1 MKALL
6 TDLQEARGLA
16 GLIAHLGPEEGLG
29 HEARDGGAGEPGT
42 PGGFGGPG
50 GADETARLVSALQGR
65 ELTLFGRPL
74 PFCGRR
80 EALEAVYNAVRDT
93 VAERRLHI
101 VEVVGAVGLGKT
113 RVLAEALAIID
124 PEARGIDVLPIAVR
138 EGDGP
143 QSLLSRLVRRR
154 FAIEA
159 DDSDQRAYD
168 KILEALEPLVDERLL
183 VGHAR
188 LIGHL
193 AGLRAMG
200 PGADALPADLEAFR
214 RQAHKALISV
224 FRADLAKHPRIL
236 VLQRASRLHE
246 TAVEVLSS
254 LVRELKH
261 EPLVLAVL
269 GDDLPPDFLGEAD
282 GVTRVRVLA
291 EPLVERELERLITG
305 LFVSPSDPSSAAVI
319 RGLVEAA
326 RGNPRLLLESTR
338 LLVQTGR
345 LALDEA
351 GLTPL
356 SPAALRYP
364 LDLEDAS
371 RLRVEALN
379 TAERTLLQV
388 AAVIGSAF
396 DQQALLAIAT
406 AVAPDLAVAL
416 GASEMTSLFGA
427 PEADEEAL
435 TALESSL
442 EHLTRA
448 GLIRAVSRGR
458 WCFAHGS
465 DRARLLDEIGEPERV
480 MLHALTAQWLDASR
494 SAEHGVRNQA
504 GDARRIAH
512 HWREAGRPEDTAR
525 ALLRAAEVARAGL
538 SMGEA
543 RALYRQAL
551 FALGLTTPT
560 RGLDH
565 AALLGEALLS
575 GGELAHRL
583 GDLQDA
589 RRLGA
594 AALEVARALSVPAP
608 LSQAEPIAA
617 RAYLLLGK
625 THRALGAYAAAHGA
639 LEIASELFRR
649 HNHAKG
655 SADALVE
662 LARLHWVTGGEGG
675 YDRARELLEGA
686 LVLRRELGEPRPIA
700 ETLGLIAN
708 IHLQRGDFVGAR
720 QPLEEGLTLS
730 RAAFDMAGQARAL
743 MTLGAIAFFQGSR
756 EQAIETWKEGL
767 HAAEV
772 AGERELIGAFLDNIG
787 EARLELGDLDH
798 AASALMEAREITRE
812 TGDLRTLSDVLKNLA
827 LLELRRGDLLRAQLF
842 ADEAVALG
850 TAMQAGP
857 TLGPA
862 LRARGLVRSERAQRE
877 TSAELASKALADLTE
892 AREIF
897 TRLGDKTELERTE
910 AALADHQRRHPPT

>member
-1 MKALL
+1 ML

-29 HEARDGGAGEPGT
+29 HEPREGDAGEPG
-42 PGGFGGPG
+42 GPG
-50 GADETARLVSALQGR
+50 WSGGLDETARLVSALQGR

-154 FAIEA
+154 FAIQA
-159 DDSDQRAYD
+159 DDSDQLAYD

-214 RQAHKALISV
+214 RQAHKALISL

-254 LVRELKH
+254 LVRELQH

-269 GDDLPPDFLGEAD
+269 GDDLPPDFLGDAD

-305 LFVSPSDPSSAAVI
+305 LFASATDPQSATVI

-345 LALDEA
+345 LALSDE
-351 GLTPL
+351 GLSPL
-356 SPAALRYP
+356 SSAALRYP

-371 RLRVEALN
+371 RLRVEAL
-379 TAERTLLQV
+379 TPAERTLLQV

-396 DQQALLAIAT
+396 DLQALLAIAT

-416 GASEMTSLFGA
+416 GASELTSLFGA
-427 PEADEEAL
+427 PEADDEAL
-435 TALESSL
+435 HTLESTL
-442 EHLTRA
+442 EHLSRA
-448 GLIRAVSRGR
+448 GLIRASARGS

-465 DRARLLDEIGEPERV
+465 DRARLLDELGESERV
-480 MLHALTAQWLDASR
+480 LLHALTAQWLEVSR
-494 SAEHGVRNQA
+494 NAGQA
-504 GDARRIAH
+504 IRGNGAADARRVAY
-512 HWREAGRPEDTAR
+512 HWREARRPEDTAR

-551 FALGLTTPT
+551 FSLGLTAPA

-565 AALLGEALLS
+565 AALLGEALLA

-594 AALEVARALSVPAP
+594 AALEVARALSAPAP
-608 LSQAEPIAA
+608 LGPSEPLAA

-625 THRALGAYAAAHGA
+625 TYRALGTYGAAHAA
-639 LEIASELFRR
+639 LDIASELFRR
-649 HNHAKG
+649 KNHAKG
-655 SADALVE
+655 SADSLVE

-686 LVLRRELGEPRPIA
+686 LVLRRDLDEPRPIA

-708 IHLQRGDFVGAR
+708 IHLQRGDFDGAR
-720 QPLEEGLTLS
+720 QPLEEALSLS

-743 MTLGAIAFFQGSR
+743 MTLGAIAFFRGER
-756 EQAIETWKEGL
+756 EAAIETWKEGL

-827 LLELRRGDLLRAQLF
+827 LLELRRSDLMRAQLF

-877 TSAELASKALADLTE
+877 SSAELASKAFADLTE

-910 AALADHQRRHPPT
+910 SALAEHQRRHPPT